1 MGHLGCCDRRRF
13 APGEKCE
20 EVGAEMLRRPP
31 TLDAGQKTRAPRRES
46 KEAFTGSEVQVTEAR
61 L

>member
-1 MGHLGCCDRRRF
+1 
-13 APGEKCE
+13 
-20 EVGAEMLRRPP
+20 MLRRPP